1 MGDPGRGT
9 PDAPGSLPSK
19 VGDGL
24 QFVSALLA
32 PANSSARLCQASAPT
47 NPVPRTQIAST
58 CSSRLR
64 ENRSPVSL
72 ARRGAATPGHA
83 AAPSAIAITSGPI
96 RNAWPN

>member
-47 NPVPRTQIAST
+47 NPVPLPDAN
-58 CSSRLR
+58 CFEPARLGFEKTVR
-64 ENRSPVSL
+64 LSHWQGAVQQPL
-72 ARRGAATPGHA
+72 AMPPHLQRLP
-83 AAPSAIAITSGPI
+83 
-96 RNAWPN
+96 